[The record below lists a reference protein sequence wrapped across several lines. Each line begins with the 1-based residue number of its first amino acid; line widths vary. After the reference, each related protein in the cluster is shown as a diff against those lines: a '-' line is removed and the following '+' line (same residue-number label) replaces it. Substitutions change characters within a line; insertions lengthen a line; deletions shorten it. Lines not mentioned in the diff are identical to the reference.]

1 MDIKL
6 TLTLTEHGRK
16 HTGFGWERI
25 DIIDFGYDK
34 RGALETVICVGEY
47 STCPHRFKAGT
58 SHIKNPNDSNSPI
71 CEGGPTGSFGVFEV
85 VGDEIFEDLFMNYD
99 VEKRESNHDNPIP
112 PATD

>member
-25 DIIDFGYDK
+25 DII
-34 RGALETVICVGEY
+34 ETVICVGEY
-47 STCPHRFKAGT
+47 SSK
-58 SHIKNPNDSNSPI
+58 D
-71 CEGGPTGSFGVFEV
+71 GPTGSFGVFPV

-99 VEKRESNHDNPIP
+99 VEIGANSHLLCAICGR
-112 PATD
+112 

>member
-58 SHIKNPNDSNSPI
+58 SHIKTLTIPTVQYVKVAPLAHSVSSPSSAMRYLKT
-71 CEGGPTGSFGVFEV
+71 C
-85 VGDEIFEDLFMNYD
+85 L
-99 VEKRESNHDNPIP
+99 
-112 PATD
+112 